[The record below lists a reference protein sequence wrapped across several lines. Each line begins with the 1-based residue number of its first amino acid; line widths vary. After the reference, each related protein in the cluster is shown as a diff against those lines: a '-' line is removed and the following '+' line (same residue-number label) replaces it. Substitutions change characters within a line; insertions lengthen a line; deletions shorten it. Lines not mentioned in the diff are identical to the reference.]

1 MSKFI
6 HFFLTFLIFF
16 FGNRVQSGSNDLS
29 HYNIITGHQLPE
41 QIIIGMVNETAHT
54 GDIEKNPFNF
64 QHFDCSEASLVVNGI
79 HEPAEPYKIDISAKN
94 YVNLYSDFLLNTGI
108 SNEDRD
114 FGLHEGDYLG
124 GNFFIVFDRSKEKCN
139 RFHRHPHDS
148 GTIDVHIR
156 TRTNLPNTVTVLVY
170 ATYSSEII
178 IDDTNTVSLVKNF

>member
-1 MSKFI
+1 M
-6 HFFLTFLIFF
+6 
-16 FGNRVQSGSNDLS
+16 S

-124 GNFFIVFDRSKEKCN
+124 GNFSLCLTDQKRS
-139 RFHRHPHDS
+139 
-148 GTIDVHIR
+148 
-156 TRTNLPNTVTVLVY
+156 VTAFTDILMTLVPLMY
-170 ATYSSEII
+170 I
-178 IDDTNTVSLVKNF
+178 